1 MHATQSRS
9 LIGCRLPVFNISC
22 LKSTCSISQ
31 LLLKIKF
38 VEGNTQK
45 SIQFQGNTDHL
56 AELAK
61 SRRMEDSC
69 PNAILTAY
77 LVSGSQTLAGRESL
91 VNCLVPTPN
100 AALFC
105 FMAECKQAVSKS
117 SVRALTAKRCAEDN
131 KDHEK
136 HKTTRQGQST
146 KMKIGKSLVPRPAK
160 VVWERDYNTTVSLL
174 QLPRPFG

>member
-1 MHATQSRS
+1 
-9 LIGCRLPVFNISC
+9 
-22 LKSTCSISQ
+22 
-31 LLLKIKF
+31 
-38 VEGNTQK
+38 
-45 SIQFQGNTDHL
+45 
-56 AELAK
+56 
-61 SRRMEDSC
+61 MEDSC

-117 SVRALTAKRCAEDN
+117 SAAVRALTAKRCAEN
-131 KDHEK
+131 KDYQK

-146 KMKIGKSLVPRPAK
+146 KMKIGKMKIGKSLVPRPAK
-160 VVWERDYNTTVSLL
+160 VAWERDYNTMVSLL

>member
-1 MHATQSRS
+1 
-9 LIGCRLPVFNISC
+9 
-22 LKSTCSISQ
+22 
-31 LLLKIKF
+31 
-38 VEGNTQK
+38 
-45 SIQFQGNTDHL
+45 
-56 AELAK
+56 
-61 SRRMEDSC
+61 MEDSC

-77 LVSGSQTLAGRESL
+77 LVSGSQTLVGRESL

-100 AALFC
+100 AALFR

-117 SVRALTAKRCAEDN
+117 SAAVRALTAKRCAEDN

-136 HKTTRQGQST
+136 HKTTRQEGQST

-160 VVWERDYNTTVSLL
+160 VAWERDYNTTVSLL

>member
-1 MHATQSRS
+1 
-9 LIGCRLPVFNISC
+9 
-22 LKSTCSISQ
+22 
-31 LLLKIKF
+31 
-38 VEGNTQK
+38 
-45 SIQFQGNTDHL
+45 
-56 AELAK
+56 
-61 SRRMEDSC
+61 MEDSC

-117 SVRALTAKRCAEDN
+117 SAAVRALIAKRCAENN
-131 KDHEK
+131 KDPSKKFRVQE
-136 HKTTRQGQST
+136 TTQGQST
-146 KMKIGKSLVPRPAK
+146 KMKIRKCLVPRPAK
-160 VVWERDYNTTVSLL
+160 VAWERDYNTTVSLL